1 MRFLKTYKK
10 LTTVNLFEN
19 LNQNEPEIGDYVI
32 IYHEDFIECY
42 CDGTDLIDFFRN
54 NIGKLTQIGYN
65 NELKSYKI
73 KFDEYLPEYDPF
85 CNSTLSTSKEIFV
98 DKEDIL
104 RWSKNKEDLEIL
116 QFQQKYNL

>member
-32 IYHEDFIECY
+32 IYHEDFLEC
-42 CDGTDLIDFFRN
+42 LIDFFRN
-54 NIGKLTQIGYN
+54 NIGKLTQISYN
-65 NELKSYKI
+65 NQLKCNDYKI

-98 DKEDIL
+98 GKEDLL

>member
-32 IYHEDFIECY
+32 IYSEDFVEC
-42 CDGTDLIDFFRN
+42 LIDFFRN
-54 NIGKLTQIGYN
+54 NIGKLTQISYN
-65 NELKSYKI
+65 NQLKSNDYKI
-73 KFDEYLPEYDPF
+73 KFDEYLPEYEPF

-98 DKEDIL
+98 DKEDIS
-104 RWSKNKEDLEIL
+104 RWSKNKKELETLITANI
-116 QFQQKYNL
+116 YNL